1 MTTAIKSQQETEL
14 VWLPKGLA
22 KRVKE
27 VTDAAQIENEV
38 VKFIEETKK
47 DFRQELATF
56 DDDVLMFRGLLIQ
69 ARQSLKDAYQEHYD
83 LNYKVW
89 ESFQDDIKKGKDFAE
104 AATVTLRPVIDSFAE
119 LTSLMNSIN
128 KWDLEGLL
136 KLMQELNSASAETRT
151 MLRFLMENFRREG
164 VS

>member
-1 MTTAIKSQQETEL
+1 
-14 VWLPKGLA
+14 
-22 KRVKE
+22 
-27 VTDAAQIENEV
+27 
-38 VKFIEETKK
+38 
-47 DFRQELATF
+47 
-56 DDDVLMFRGLLIQ
+56 MFRGLLIQ